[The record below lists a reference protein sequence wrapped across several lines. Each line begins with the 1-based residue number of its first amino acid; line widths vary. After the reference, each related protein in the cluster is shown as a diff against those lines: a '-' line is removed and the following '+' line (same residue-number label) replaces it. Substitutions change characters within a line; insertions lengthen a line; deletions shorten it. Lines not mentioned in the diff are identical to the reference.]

1 MIITHELKALERDGR
16 LYPADVVN
24 AARPK
29 SSPLHRYFDWD
40 DRSAAEKYRLDQAR
54 ALIRSV
60 QAEVRITS
68 GVHFA
73 VPVYVRD
80 PRAQKGDAGYVAVTA
95 KPSRDLSLEIARNEV
110 RAAIAMMRR
119 AEKISAALGVAE
131 QFEEAVQH
139 ADALMQ
145 SLAALETA

>member
-1 MIITHELKALERDGR
+1 MNITQELKSLERDGK

-24 AARPK
+24 AARSP
-29 SSPLHRYFDWD
+29 SSPLHPYFDWD
-40 DRSAAEKYRLDQAR
+40 DSSAAEKYRLDQAR

-60 QAEVRITS
+60 QTEVRITS
-68 GVHFA
+68 GVQFA

-80 PRAQKGDAGYVAVTA
+80 PRAQKDVAGYVAVA
-95 KPSRDLSLEIARNEV
+95 SKPSRDLSVEIARNEI